1 MHLLLFSYSL
11 LKELIALEMRLTYA
25 ETGFVFSLS
34 VLALVVLRIPWGFV
48 IDKLGVRVSAGL
60 ALTLL
65 GVFGFLRGFAI
76 DYETLLLFQLFM
88 GVGLA
93 AVMPCLPKLAAVLFP
108 PEKTS
113 FTIGVSIS
121 GYAVGDVIALIGTP
135 YLLTLFGGWRNVF
148 HVYGAWALILTVFW
162 WILSREL
169 GKGYGVKQL
178 SEVHYGS
185 LTGKDLIALF
195 RNRQVWL
202 LSGLYFS
209 AGACYD
215 TLLVWLPS
223 ILAAEAASSDVGFVT
238 SMLPLG
244 FFAASFIVGALSDK
258 VGLRKPF
265 ILLFG
270 LITGPAIYFIGIL
283 QGPVIWFFAFL
294 AGFCTIGVLALVLAI
309 PVELPQTAAMVGSA
323 VGLIS
328 SIGNLG
334 SFFMPTIVGYVR
346 DAAGSFF
353 WSLFLLSMLGEFML
367 ILGLLLTETGR
378 KRAEKLNRA

>member
-1 MHLLLFSYSL
+1 MLAKACGCAFSTR
-11 LKELIALEMRLTYA
+11 KA
-25 ETGFVFSLS
+25 
-34 VLALVVLRIPWGFV
+34 
-48 IDKLGVRVSAGL
+48 
-60 ALTLL
+60 
-65 GVFGFLRGFAI
+65 
-76 DYETLLLFQLFM
+76 
-88 GVGLA
+88 
-93 AVMPCLPKLAAVLFP
+93 
-108 PEKTS
+108 S

-148 HVYGAWALILTVFW
+148 YAYGTWALILTVFW
-162 WILSREL
+162 WVLSREL
-169 GKGYGVKQL
+169 GEDYGVKQL
-178 SEVHYGS
+178 SEGHYGS
-185 LTGKDLIALF
+185 LTIKDLIALF

-209 AGACYD
+209 ASACYD

-223 ILAAEAASSDVGFVT
+223 ILAAEAALSDVGFIT

-258 VGLRKPF
+258 VGLRKPL
-265 ILLFG
+265 ILLLG
-270 LITGPAIYFIGIL
+270 LIAGPAIYFIGIL
-283 QGPVIWFFAFL
+283 QGPVIWFFAFI
-294 AGFCTIGVLALVLAI
+294 AGFCTIGVLVLVLAI
-309 PVELPQTAAMVGSA
+309 PVELPQTAAIVGSA

-367 ILGLLLTETGR
+367 ILGLPLTETGKKGR
-378 KRAEKLNRA
+378 KVEPRLSPVLRNAKVE